1 MSTSPAAPKRQLEIE
16 NQGTKKAARVEGE
29 VPVIDKL
36 DSMEQ
41 VNYQL
46 TYTGV
51 GNMYEFVDGVRTA
64 HRGEAAFYLPGYNS
78 DVPKL
83 IKQPVGIQIV
93 AKTSGTSVLMTL
105 SENFTMVEGNI
116 KVTKEFLIS
125 GGPVVLW
132 KFHVKVQKRQE
143 LTLQFE

>member
-1 MSTSPAAPKRQLEIE
+1 MSASPAATKRPLEIE
-16 NQGTKKAARVEGE
+16 NQGTKKATRVEGE

-41 VNYQL
+41 VSYHL
-46 TYTGV
+46 VYTGV
-51 GNMYEFVDGVRTA
+51 GNMHEFVNGVRTA
-64 HRGEAAFYLPGYNS
+64 QHGEATFYLPGYNS

-83 IKQPVGIQIV
+83 IRRADGIQIV
-93 AKTSGTSVLMTL
+93 GKTSGTSVVMTL
-105 SENFTMVEGNI
+105 SANFTMVEGNI

-132 KFHVKVQKRQE
+132 KFHVKIQKRQE